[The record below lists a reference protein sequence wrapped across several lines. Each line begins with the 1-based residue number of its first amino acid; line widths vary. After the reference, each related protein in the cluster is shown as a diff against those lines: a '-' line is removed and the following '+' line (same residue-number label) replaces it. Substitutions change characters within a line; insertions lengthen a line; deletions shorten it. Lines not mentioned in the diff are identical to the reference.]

1 VDLQPGQ
8 APERTAR
15 TPMPPQPQPTFT
27 PELNPAASRESMP
40 GPGDQPCAIALL
52 SGGLDSATAA
62 ALAQEEG
69 YRVIGL
75 SFDYGQRH
83 RRELEA
89 ARLVAA
95 SLGLA
100 EHHTISVNLATW
112 GGSALTDAAI
122 PVPCEGVKDGVIP
135 STYVPGRNT
144 VFIALGLSLA
154 EARGAERVVLGVNA
168 VDYSGYPDCR
178 PDYLEAFQVL
188 ADLAS
193 KAGREGHGAQLW
205 APLVRWSKTE
215 IVRQALRLGVPIAST
230 WSCYGGGTE
239 PCGVCD
245 SCRIRDDALIAA
257 GLAGLAGGGDRP

>member
-1 VDLQPGQ
+1 
-8 APERTAR
+8 
-15 TPMPPQPQPTFT
+15 MPQPQHPI
-27 PELNPAASRESMP
+27 PAA
-40 GPGDQPCAIALL
+40 GAQPSAIALL

-62 ALAQEEG
+62 ALAQEAG

-89 ARLVAA
+89 ARQVAA
-95 SLGLA
+95 SLGLS
-100 EHHTISVNLATW
+100 EHHTIEVNLAAW

-122 PVPCEGVKDGVIP
+122 AVPTAGVEAGVIP

-154 EARGAERVVLGVNA
+154 EARGAERLVLGVNA

-178 PDYLEAFQVL
+178 PDYLAAFQTL

-193 KAGREGHGAQLW
+193 KAGREGHGARLW
-205 APLVRWSKTE
+205 APLVEWSKTE
-215 IVRQALRLGVPIAST
+215 IVREAQRLGVPIAST
-230 WSCYGGGTE
+230 WSCYSGGST

-245 SCRIRDDALIAA
+245 SCRIRDAALVAA
-257 GLAGLAGGGDRP
+257 GLASLSSGARP

>member
-1 VDLQPGQ
+1 
-8 APERTAR
+8 
-15 TPMPPQPQPTFT
+15 MPVPPPDPLPAQPQP
-27 PELNPAASRESMP
+27 PPAPSARPQP
-40 GPGDQPCAIALL
+40 GTGTAGQPLAIALL

-62 ALAQEEG
+62 ALAQEAG

-89 ARLVAA
+89 ARQVAA

-100 EHHTISVNLATW
+100 EHHTIGVNLAAW

-122 PVPCEGVKDGVIP
+122 AVPTAGVQEGVIP

-154 EARGAERVVLGVNA
+154 EARGAQRLVLGVNA

-178 PDYLEAFQVL
+178 PDYLAAFQGL

-193 KAGREGHGAQLW
+193 KSGREGRGARLW
-205 APLVRWSKTE
+205 APLVQWSKTE

-230 WSCYGGGTE
+230 WSCYSGGTE

-245 SCRIRDDALIAA
+245 SCRIRDEALIAA
-257 GLAGLAGGGDRP
+257 GQAALASSAQP

>member
-1 VDLQPGQ
+1 
-8 APERTAR
+8 
-15 TPMPPQPQPTFT
+15 MPPQPNP
-27 PELNPAASRESMP
+27 PSNPAP
-40 GPGDQPCAIALL
+40 GPEASGQASAIALL

-62 ALAQEEG
+62 ALAQEAG

-89 ARLVAA
+89 ARLVA
-95 SLGLA
+95 SHLGLH
-100 EHHTISVNLATW
+100 EHLTISVNLAVW

-122 PVPCEGVKDGVIP
+122 PVPGDGVQENGIP

-154 EARGAERVVLGVNA
+154 EARGAERLVLGVNA

-178 PDYLEAFQVL
+178 PDYLAAFQTL

-193 KAGREGHGAQLW
+193 KAGREGHGARLW
-205 APLVRWSKTE
+205 APLVEWSKTE

-245 SCRIRDDALIAA
+245 SCRIRDEALIAA
-257 GLAGLAGGGDRP
+257 GQSALASASRP